1 MKALLIALFML
12 SSLSYFAQT
21 SVSGGIYANTT
32 WNLAGSPYLVT
43 GSVVVFPNRTLTI
56 DPGVEVIVSAD
67 YTFNTGNFIY
77 VEVRGNLIAN
87 GTTNAPIVFTSS
99 DTTTGFYNWE
109 GIRIK
114 GSQGGTVQM
123 NHFELHNSWYGIHND
138 ISQPGVSYTFNEC
151 LFRSNNYALQL
162 NADLIYNNCT
172 FESNGVGQAAQLL
185 YGSLNAT
192 NCQFINNFCSF
203 TWCSNISVNNCTFT
217 GNQNNIIGSSGIVE
231 NSQFINNV
239 FGFAETAGVTVNNC
253 FFDGNGTGIEGTSA
267 CTITNNIFT
276 NNNIAIKIGDA
287 GNISQNQINGND
299 IGIQVLAY
307 DPNTT
312 IIDNNSICNNAIHN
326 LENLTDKNYQVNLNC
341 FCSQDSTVIE
351 NGIFDGYDDITRGL
365 VNYAIYDDS
374 CENVVSY
381 VTKVNLG
388 NPAGI
393 PELNGSFHPWYNG
406 QSLVIENAGS
416 GIFTIY
422 SAQGTQLMKS
432 IAMHGANKI
441 DVNLPNGL
449 YLVHRE
455 GGSTKKVFIWN

>member
-1 MKALLIALFML
+1 MKALLITLFML
-12 SSLSYFAQT
+12 SSVSLFAQT
-21 SVSGGIYANTT
+21 TVSGGIYANTT

-77 VEVRGNLIAN
+77 LEVRGNLIAN

-114 GSQGGTVQM
+114 GSQSGTVQM

-185 YGSLNAT
+185 YGSLSAT
-192 NCQFINNFCSF
+192 NCQFINNLCSF

-253 FFDGNGTGIEGTSA
+253 YFDGNGTGIEGTSA

-393 PELNGSFHPWYNG
+393 PELNGSFHSWYNG

-432 IAMHGANKI
+432 IAMHGENKI

-449 YLVHRE
+449 YLVRRE

>member
-1 MKALLIALFML
+1 MKALLITLFMV
-12 SSLSYFAQT
+12 SSVSLFAQT

-312 IIDNNSICNNAIHN
+312 IIDNNSICNNTIHN